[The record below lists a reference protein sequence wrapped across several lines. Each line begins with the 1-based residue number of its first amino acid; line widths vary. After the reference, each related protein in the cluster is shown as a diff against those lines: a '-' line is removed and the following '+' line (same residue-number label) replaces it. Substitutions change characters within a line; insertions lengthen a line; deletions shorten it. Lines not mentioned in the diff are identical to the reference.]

1 MQYHGVVS
9 FCHAQPAWPAARFEV
24 SDRKPLSVAILFA
37 DVCRSTQLFEQY
49 GDVQARELVAAA
61 IELMSRSTQR
71 YQGRVV
77 KTIGDEV
84 MAVLPNADR
93 AVLAAV
99 DMQKQVSNDP
109 FMRQHDMGI
118 KVGFHQGPVLE
129 EDDDVYGDAVNVAAR
144 MVSNAKCEQII
155 TNSETLGQISPLTGA
170 RTRSL
175 GRSKVAGKSEMLELL
190 EILWQEDPSSITT
203 VSKTLGNPDLFSE
216 VRLSLRFSGNVI
228 HLDEKTYGFS
238 MGRDGRNQLVVD
250 NEWVS
255 RNHATIE
262 FRKRSFVLTD
272 SSTNGTWLQQ
282 EGEEPFFLH
291 RDQIPLHKQ
300 GVICLGQAIDLANPM
315 LIHYQCKY

>member
-1 MQYHGVVS
+1 MSENNQTS
-9 FCHAQPAWPAARFEV
+9 
-24 SDRKPLSVAILFA
+24 LAILFA

-49 GDVQARELVAAA
+49 GDVKARELVAAA
-61 IELMSRSTQR
+61 IVLMTRVTEK

-84 MAVLPNADR
+84 MSVLPSADR

-99 DMQKQVSNDP
+99 EMQKQITDDD

-118 KVGFHQGPVLE
+118 KVGFHFGQVLE
-129 EDDDVYGDAVNVAAR
+129 EDGDVYGDAVNVAAR
-144 MVSNAKCEQII
+144 MVSSAKCEQII
-155 TNSETLGQISPLTGA
+155 TNSDTMRHVSPLTSA

-175 GRSKVAGKSEMLELL
+175 GKSKVAGKSELLEQL

-203 VSKTLGNPDLFSE
+203 VSKTLGNPDLFSSIQ
-216 VRLSLRFSGNVI
+216 LSLRFAGNVFQ
-228 HLDEKTYGFS
+228 LDEKTYGFS
-238 MGRDGRNQLVVD
+238 MGRDARNHLVVES
-250 NEWVS
+250 EWVS
-255 RNHATIE
+255 RNHASIE

-282 EGEEPFFLH
+282 EGEEAFFLH

-300 GVICLGQAIDLANPM
+300 GVICLGQAIDPANPL
-315 LIHYQCKY
+315 LIYYQCKY

>member
-1 MQYHGVVS
+1 MSENNQVS
-9 FCHAQPAWPAARFEV
+9 M
-24 SDRKPLSVAILFA
+24 AILFA

-49 GDVQARELVAAA
+49 GDLKARELVAAA
-61 IELMSRSTQR
+61 IELMSRSTER

-93 AVLAAV
+93 AVLAAA
-99 DMQKQVSNDP
+99 DMQKQISTDT

-118 KVGFHQGPVLE
+118 KVGFHFGQVLE
-129 EDDDVYGDAVNVAAR
+129 EDGDVYGDAVNVAAR

-155 TNSETLGQISPLTGA
+155 TNSETMALVSPLTGA

-175 GRSKVAGKSEMLELL
+175 GKSKVAGKSELLELL

-203 VSKTLGNPDLFSE
+203 VSKTLGNPDLFSDI
-216 VRLSLRFSGNVI
+216 RLSLRFEGNVI
-228 HLDEKTYGFS
+228 NLDEKTYGFS
-238 MGRDGRNQLVVD
+238 MGRDARNNLVVES
-250 NEWVS
+250 EWVS
-255 RNHATIE
+255 RNHASIE

-282 EGEEPFFLH
+282 DGEEPFFLH
-291 RDQIPLHKQ
+291 RDQIPLRKQ
-300 GVICLGQAIDLANPM
+300 GVICLGQAIDPENPL
-315 LIHYQCKY
+315 LIYYQCKY